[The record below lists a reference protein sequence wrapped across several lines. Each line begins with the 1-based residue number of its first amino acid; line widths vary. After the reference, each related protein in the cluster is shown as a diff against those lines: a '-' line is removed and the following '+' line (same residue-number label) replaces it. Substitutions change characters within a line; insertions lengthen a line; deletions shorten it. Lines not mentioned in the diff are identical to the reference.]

1 MVDEVLN
8 YNLPPSTKLNYEEV
22 LAVVNAIAGFR
33 CIDMRHLCNHLFNHL
48 KLLQQRQPDASF
60 FKWALQKQ
68 YDQTLDLGD
77 KEASGRV
84 LLGLFMNIVT
94 ERLSVKYPNNRLY
107 IDHEYRVLEGKKF
120 CTDEAIVALTNIVA
134 GEAVFVLEYKP
145 KVAPDLG
152 KWKSRIWENPDAKT
166 ETETNPEV
174 DRLTGSV
181 TGSDTGSVLFYFC
194 FLLLAFFFFFFQ
206 GQPTNSMG

>member
-33 CIDMRHLCNHLFNHL
+33 CIDMRHLCNHLFTFQSPKTTPTEEPL
-48 KLLQQRQPDASF
+48 PDAIF

-107 IDHEYRVLEGKKF
+107 IDHEYRVLIGRQE
-120 CTDEAIVALTNIVA
+120 IL
-134 GEAVFVLEYKP
+134 Y
-145 KVAPDLG
+145 
-152 KWKSRIWENPDAKT
+152 
-166 ETETNPEV
+166 
-174 DRLTGSV
+174 
-181 TGSDTGSVLFYFC
+181 
-194 FLLLAFFFFFFQ
+194 
-206 GQPTNSMG
+206 